1 MTKSKAHL
9 VLRNRVKATDSSHSI
24 LFYPL
29 FFQPNLHSVIWGGG
43 QLRKY
48 KGLSDI
54 TEPIGESWEVS
65 AIPSSVS
72 IVSNGKWEGQDLNSL
87 IDKYPD
93 AILGKKV
100 NEKYKGK
107 LPLLVKLIDAKQDLS
122 IQVHPNDEYAQRKHG
137 KSGKSE
143 LWYVIK
149 AEEGSRLYT
158 GLKHKV
164 SKEEL
169 YRHINNG
176 SITEV
181 LAEHKVKAGDV
192 FYIPSGRIHSICGG
206 IMLAEV
212 QQSSD
217 ITYRL
222 FDYNRKG
229 LDGKP
234 RELHIDMGLEA
245 VDYKVEDNYRTLY
258 SDCNNKAVQIVK
270 TPYFSIR
277 VMELSKPFHRNLLK
291 YDSFVISLC
300 VEGDC
305 LIHVRSTGEDY
316 VLREGNSTLI
326 PAIIADYDVKPLHG
340 KCRVLDT
347 YIDNMRMSIFDNI
360 TYFCQRLVKSIQLF
374 EK

>member
-1 MTKSKAHL
+1 M
-9 VLRNRVKATDSSHSI
+9 
-24 LFYPL
+24 FYPL
-29 FFQPNLHSVIWGGG
+29 LFKPNLHRLVWGGG
-43 QLRKY
+43 RLLKY
-48 KGLSDI
+48 KGLEGSD
-54 TEPIGESWEVS
+54 ESIGESWEIS

-72 IVSNGKWEGQDLNSL
+72 IIANGEWQGQDLNSIL
-87 IDKYPD
+87 DKYPD

-122 IQVHPNDEYAQRKHG
+122 IQVHPNDEYAQHKHG

-143 LWYVIK
+143 LWYVIN
-149 AEEGSRLYT
+149 ADEGSRLYT
-158 GLKHKV
+158 GLKHTV

-169 YRHINNG
+169 KRRV
-176 SITEV
+176 ED
-181 LAEHKVKAGDV
+181 AGDV

-206 IMLAEV
+206 ILLAEV

-234 RELHIDMGLEA
+234 RELHIDMALEA
-245 VDYKVEDNYRTLY
+245 IDYKVEDDYRTLY
-258 SDCNNKAVQIVK
+258 KDCNNKAVQVVK

-277 VMELSKPFHRNLLK
+277 VMELTKSFHRNLLK

-300 VEGDC
+300 IEGDC
-305 LIHVRSTGEDY
+305 MIEDY
-316 VLREGNSTLI
+316 ILREGNSTLI

-347 YIDNMRMSIFDNI
+347 YIDNADSGLRCKIAN
-360 TYFCQRLVKSIQLF
+360 LF
-374 EK
+374 GIK

>member
-1 MTKSKAHL
+1 M
-9 VLRNRVKATDSSHSI
+9 
-24 LFYPL
+24 FYPL
-29 FFQPNLHSVIWGGG
+29 LFKPNLHRLVWGGDR
-43 QLRKY
+43 LLKY
-48 KGLSDI
+48 KGLEGSD
-54 TEPIGESWEVS
+54 ESIGESWEIS

-72 IVSNGKWEGQDLNSL
+72 IIANGEWKGQDLISI

-100 NEKYKGK
+100 CEKYQGK
-107 LPLLVKLIDAKQDLS
+107 LPLLVKFIDAKQDLS
-122 IQVHPNDEYAQRKHG
+122 IQVHPNDEYALRMHG

-143 LWYVIK
+143 LWYVIN
-149 AEEGSRLYT
+149 ADEGSRLYT
-158 GLKHKV
+158 GLKHTV

-169 YRHINNG
+169 KRRVEDGTI
-176 SITEV
+176 IEV

-206 IMLAEV
+206 ILLAEV

-234 RELHIDMGLEA
+234 RELHIDMALEA
-245 VDYKVEDNYRTLY
+245 IDYKVEDDYRTFY
-258 SDCNNKAVQIVK
+258 KDCNNKAVQVVK

-277 VMELSKPFHRNLLK
+277 VMELTKSFHRNLLK

-300 VEGDC
+300 IEGDC
-305 LIHVRSTGEDY
+305 MIHVRSTGEDY
-316 VLREGNSTLI
+316 ILREGNSTLI

-347 YIDNMRMSIFDNI
+347 YIDNADSGLRCKIAN
-360 TYFCQRLVKSIQLF
+360 LF
-374 EK
+374 GIK

>member
-1 MTKSKAHL
+1 M
-9 VLRNRVKATDSSHSI
+9 
-24 LFYPL
+24 FYPL
-29 FFQPNLHSVIWGGG
+29 LFKPNLHRLVWGGDR
-43 QLRKY
+43 LLKY
-48 KGLSDI
+48 KGLEGSD
-54 TEPIGESWEVS
+54 ESIGESWEIS

-72 IVSNGKWEGQDLNSL
+72 IIANGEWKGQDLNSIL
-87 IDKYPD
+87 DKYPD

-122 IQVHPNDEYAQRKHG
+122 IQVHPNDEYAQHKHG

-143 LWYVIK
+143 LWYIIK

-169 YRHINNG
+169 YRHIKNG

-234 RELHIDMGLEA
+234 RELHIDMALEA
-245 VDYKVEDNYRTLY
+245 IDYKVEDDYRTFY
-258 SDCNNKAVQIVK
+258 KDCNNKAVQVVK

-277 VMELSKPFHRNLLK
+277 VMELTKSFHRNLLK

-300 VEGDC
+300 IEGDC
-305 LIHVRSTGEDY
+305 MIHVRSTGEDII
-316 VLREGNSTLI
+316 LREGNTTLI
-326 PAIIADYDVKPLHG
+326 PAAIADYDVIPLFR

>member
-1 MTKSKAHL
+1 M
-9 VLRNRVKATDSSHSI
+9 
-24 LFYPL
+24 FYPL
-29 FFQPNLHSVIWGGG
+29 LFKPNLHRLVWGGG
-43 QLRKY
+43 RLLKY
-48 KGLSDI
+48 KGLEGSD
-54 TEPIGESWEVS
+54 ESIGESWEIS

-72 IVSNGKWEGQDLNSL
+72 IIANGEWQGQDLNSIL
-87 IDKYPD
+87 DKYPD

-122 IQVHPNDEYAQRKHG
+122 IQVHPNDEYAQHKHG

-143 LWYVIK
+143 LWYVIN
-149 AEEGSRLYT
+149 ADEGSQLYT
-158 GLKHKV
+158 GLKHTV

-169 YRHINNG
+169 KRRVEDGTI
-176 SITEV
+176 IEV
-181 LAEHKVKAGDV
+181 LAAHKVKAGDV

-206 IMLAEV
+206 ILLAEV

-234 RELHIDMGLEA
+234 RELHIDMGLDA
-245 VDYKVEDNYRTLY
+245 IDYKVEDNYRTLY
-258 SDCNNKAVQIVK
+258 KDCNNKAVQVVK

-277 VMELSKPFHRNLLK
+277 VMELTKSFHRNLLK

-300 VEGDC
+300 IEGDC
-305 LIHVRSTGEDY
+305 MIHVRSTGEDY
-316 VLREGNSTLI
+316 ILREGNSTLI

-347 YIDNMRMSIFDNI
+347 YIDNDDTGLRCKIAN
-360 TYFCQRLVKSIQLF
+360 LF
-374 EK
+374 GIK